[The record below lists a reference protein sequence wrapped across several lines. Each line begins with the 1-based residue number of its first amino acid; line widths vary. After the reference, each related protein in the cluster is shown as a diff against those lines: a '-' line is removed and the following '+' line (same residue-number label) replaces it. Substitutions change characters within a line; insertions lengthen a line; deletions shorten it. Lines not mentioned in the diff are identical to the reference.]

1 MPYYIYLLECADNS
15 LYCGF
20 TTDLNKRLSKHN
32 QSKTG
37 AKYTRARRPVKLVY
51 YEEFN
56 SKNLALQREREIKKL
71 KKVDK
76 RDLVYSFKRKKTPSN
91 F

>member
-20 TTDLNKRLSKHN
+20 TTDLNKRILKHN

-76 RDLVYSFKRKKTPSN
+76 RDLVYSFKRKKTLSN